1 MGGRVR
7 DIKEIF
13 YQQDKDNWLTVWY
26 FPEEQMLRVY
36 FNGYMADEISVAE
49 EEEQPRLKY
58 IIDRQGARVEV

>member
-7 DIKEIF
+7 DSKEIF

>member
-7 DIKEIF
+7 DSKEIF
-13 YQQDKDNWLTVWY
+13 YQQDKDNWLTVWH